1 MKINILKIDNAPDVC
16 FTGELVASA
25 ADSDNEA
32 MGSSYNGESGRRTK
46 MTLYKTKRGKFV
58 CHQVER
64 TRWIGDRDRF
74 SGKVCETS
82 EDVKEFFG
90 QRWLAKELY
99 FKAGISNTLDV
110 E

>member
-1 MKINILKIDNAPDVC
+1 MKIKILKIDNAPDVR

-32 MGSSYNGESGRRTK
+32 MGSSYSGESGRWTE
-46 MTLYKTKRGKFV
+46 MTLYKTERGKFV
-58 CHQVER
+58 CHQIKR
-64 TRWIGDRDRF
+64 TRWFRERTLF
-74 SGKVCETS
+74 SGKVCETP

-90 QRWLAKELY
+90 HRWLAKELY
-99 FKAGISNTLDV
+99 CDAGISDTLDV